1 MKRHLPSW
9 VVLLL
14 LAFLASLGAC
24 SHQPL
29 VPEGKNVTARR
40 EDPAPTC
47 ENLGAVEG
55 RNRDLK
61 GDVEKAI
68 EDLKNEAAKKGANY
82 VRVEATSG
90 YGNSVRG
97 TAFRCP

>member
-1 MKRHLPSW
+1 MKRLLPSW
-9 VVLLL
+9 SAVLLL
-14 LAFLASLGAC
+14 ALVGAC

-40 EDPAPTC
+40 EDPSPSC

-61 GDVEKAI
+61 GDMEKAI
-68 EDLKNEAAKKGANY
+68 EDLKLEAAKKGANY
-82 VRVEATSG
+82 VRVEVTSG